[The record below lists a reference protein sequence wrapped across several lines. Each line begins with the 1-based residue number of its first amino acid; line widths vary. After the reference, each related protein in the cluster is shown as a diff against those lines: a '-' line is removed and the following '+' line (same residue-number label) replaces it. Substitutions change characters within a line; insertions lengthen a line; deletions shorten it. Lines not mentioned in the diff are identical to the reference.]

1 MRPQPVAHPVS
12 SGTIVVAACS
22 GVLMALQSRANGEL
36 AHVLGNS
43 KQASLISFGSGFIL
57 LMAMALVSPGLRA
70 GLRRILKAARDGR
83 LPRWQTLAGMSGAI
97 YVLVQ
102 AYTVPLMGVA
112 IFSVAT
118 IAGQSTSSI
127 LVDRMGLRSGV
138 RHHVT
143 ARRILTAVVTVAAVA
158 VSVADRVDGAV
169 GWLAVIAFASGLLV
183 SVQRALNAHIT
194 DYSDHSY
201 ATTWLNFASGVALL
215 LVVNGVVRQPMGA
228 MPTAP
233 SAWWMYSGGAL
244 GVVFI
249 ALSSVAVQKLGVLMF
264 TVLSVGGQLIGALI
278 IDVLYP
284 TPGVHLGANM
294 YVGIALSLVGVLIGV
309 RPRRSAHT

>member
-1 MRPQPVAHPVS
+1 
-12 SGTIVVAACS
+12 
-22 GVLMALQSRANGEL
+22 MALQSRANGEL

-43 KQASLISFGSGFIL
+43 KEASLISFGSGFLL
-57 LMAMALVSPGLRA
+57 LMVMAAVSARLRE
-70 GLRRILKAARDGR
+70 GLRRILAAARDGR

-102 AYTVPLMGVA
+102 AYTVPIMGVA

-127 LVDRMGLRSGV
+127 AVDRMGLRSGV
-138 RHHVT
+138 RHHIT
-143 ARRILTAVVTVAAVA
+143 ARRIITAVVTVVAVA

-169 GWLAVIAFASGLLV
+169 GWLALVAFASGLLV

-194 DYSDHSY
+194 DYSQQSY
-201 ATTWLNFASGVALL
+201 ATTWLNFASGVVLL
-215 LVVNGVVRQPMGA
+215 LVVNLAVQQPLGHL
-228 MPTAP
+228 PTGPA
-233 SAWWMYSGGAL
+233 AWWMYTGGTI

-249 ALSSVAVQKLGVLMF
+249 AISAVAVQKLGVLMF

-278 IDVLYP
+278 IDILYP
-284 TPGVHLGANM
+284 THGVHLSANM
-294 YVGIALSLVGVLIGV
+294 YAGIALSLIGVLIGI
-309 RPRRSAHT
+309 RPRRGPRV

>member
-1 MRPQPVAHPVS
+1 
-12 SGTIVVAACS
+12 
-22 GVLMALQSRANGEL
+22 MALQSRANGEL

-43 KQASLISFGSGFIL
+43 KEASLISFGSGFMV
-57 LMAMALVSPGLRA
+57 LMVMAAFSPKLRE
-70 GLRRILKAARDGR
+70 GLRRIRAAVADRR
-83 LPRWQTLAGMSGAI
+83 LPRWQTLAGLSGAV

-127 LVDRMGLRSGV
+127 VVDRLGLRSGV

-143 ARRILTAVVTVAAVA
+143 VRRIVTAVVTVVAVA

-169 GWLAVIAFASGLLV
+169 GWLALVAFASGLLV

-194 DYSDHSY
+194 DYAQQSY
-201 ATTWLNFASGVALL
+201 ATTWLNFATGVALL
-215 LVVNGVVRQPMGA
+215 IVVNLVVQQPAGPLPTGA
-228 MPTAP
+228 

-249 ALSSVAVQKLGVLMF
+249 ALSSVAVQNLGVLMF

-294 YVGIALSLVGVLIGV
+294 FIGIALSLLGVLIGI
-309 RPRRSAHT
+309 RPRRAARA